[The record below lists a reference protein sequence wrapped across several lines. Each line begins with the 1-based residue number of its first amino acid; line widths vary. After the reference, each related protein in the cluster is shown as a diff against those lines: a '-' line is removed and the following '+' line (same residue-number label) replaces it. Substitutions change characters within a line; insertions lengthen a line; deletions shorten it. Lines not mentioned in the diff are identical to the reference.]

1 MAAGIQS
8 GIGNVVAPSLF
19 ATCQSAAAGG
29 YGVAAVN
36 AVVQAGGAI
45 LAAGT
50 GGVATLA
57 ARKNGK
63 GEEGNDQGEGEEG
76 NDQGE
81 GEEEDKKEDGEEGTS
96 QGAREE
102 GTGQGPR
109 EEEKKKE
116 DKMGCEEETTGA
128 TEGQEHARL

>member
-63 GEEGNDQGEGEEG
+63 GEEGNDQGEGEE
-76 NDQGE
+76 
-81 GEEEDKKEDGEEGTS
+81 EDKKEDGEEGTS

>member
-63 GEEGNDQGEGEEG
+63 GEEGNGQGEG
-76 NDQGE
+76 D
-81 GEEEDKKEDGEEGTS
+81 EEDKKEDGEEGTG
-96 QGAREE
+96 QGA
-102 GTGQGPR
+102 R

-116 DKMGCEEETTGA
+116 DEMGCEEETTGV

>member
-102 GTGQGPR
+102 
-109 EEEKKKE
+109 EKKKE

>member
-63 GEEGNDQGEGEEG
+63 GEEGNG
-76 NDQGE
+76 QGE